1 LQPETLARFEP
12 TVFLYDNYPG
22 GVGLSEPLWDR
33 QAELL
38 QRAESLVDACDCR
51 AGCPSCV
58 GPVLDEAVPISE
70 GPRQLALRVLRALQ
84 AA

>member
-1 LQPETLARFEP
+1 MQPEGLARFEP

-22 GVGLSEPLWDR
+22 GVGLSEPLWTR

-38 QRAESLVDACDCR
+38 QRATSLVEDCECR

-58 GPVLDEAVPISE
+58 GPVLDDTVPLAE